1 MITDLVEE
9 TELPS
14 GGNKAHCKAVH
25 ARYNSVLDWYL
36 NLRKRE
42 DMSVRGAFEE
52 GIHAAALS
60 LTYTHTIALVLG
72 VDEAW
77 HLRADTGT
85 FANVGTVVGILVEV
99 AVYILDAAVLD
110 AVPSATDDTG
120 MWDAARGM
128 LDVVVDTVRVG
139 VTADGTVRKVHG
151 IALGSRGYLVMLV
164 HLLN

>member
-36 NLRKRE
+36 NLPKRE

-60 LTYTHTIALVLG
+60 LTYTHAIALVLV

-110 AVPSATDDTG
+110 AVPSATDAG

-128 LDVVVDTVRVG
+128 LDVVVE
-139 VTADGTVRKVHG
+139 
-151 IALGSRGYLVMLV
+151 LSRGTLVMLV
-164 HLLN
+164 HLLNWI